1 MGRIAPRRRKTTR
14 VYQPLLRTWLNFSQ
28 RLKPGTAPRT
38 PEDPDS
44 EQLPENGKGHGI
56 KALLLKIWHLPDG
69 FRWLE
74 PLPYFHRRWVIIF
87 GVILL
92 LALLWPYSPQNSGHP
107 YPVSNQQ
114 HDTSPMQADLQGEGS
129 NDAALSQETPVT
141 PPGNWQRYQI
151 QPGQTLAQLFRD
163 NNLPVNEVFA
173 MAQVEGNDK
182 PLSNLQAG
190 QEVRIERDANGVITA
205 LSVTAADNS
214 QALFR
219 RQADGSYRRQR

>member
-1 MGRIAPRRRKTTR
+1 MGRIAPRKRKATGI
-14 VYQPLLRTWLNFSQ
+14 YQPLLRIWQNLNQ
-28 RLKPGTAPRT
+28 RLKPGVIPLTQEQT
-38 PEDPDS
+38 DS
-44 EQLPENGKGHGI
+44 EQPTKNGTRQGI

-74 PLPYFHRRWVIIF
+74 PLPYFHRRGVIIS
-87 GVILL
+87 GAIML
-92 LALLWPYSPQNSGHP
+92 LALLWPYSPPNDTSSSTQANGQSTPLPLQAEWPSERTNGSEAASQAP
-107 YPVSNQQ
+107 RSNQ
-114 HDTSPMQADLQGEGS
+114 
-129 NDAALSQETPVT
+129 
-141 PPGNWQRYQI
+141 WQRYQI

-182 PLSNLQAG
+182 PLSNLKAG

-214 QALFR
+214 QATFR
-219 RQADGSYRRQR
+219 RQADGRYQRQR